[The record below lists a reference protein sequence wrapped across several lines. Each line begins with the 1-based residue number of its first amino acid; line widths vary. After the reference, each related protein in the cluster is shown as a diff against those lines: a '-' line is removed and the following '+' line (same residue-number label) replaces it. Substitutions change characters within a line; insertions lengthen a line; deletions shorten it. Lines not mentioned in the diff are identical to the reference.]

1 MTLRPSRSELS
12 DTRFP
17 SQSLF
22 RSCRASGS
30 RRPLAKRSPGRPAAN
45 WRCVTPIR
53 PRRRPAARIPAPQ
66 LREPIDM
73 NVLRPLCAALLLFA
87 IAPALAVEAP
97 ATMLVIHGG
106 AGLQREGTSEAD
118 EAALRAAITLA
129 LRTGHAERSEEHTS
143 ELQS

>member
-1 MTLRPSRSELS
+1 
-12 DTRFP
+12 
-17 SQSLF
+17 
-22 RSCRASGS
+22 
-30 RRPLAKRSPGRPAAN
+30 
-45 WRCVTPIR
+45 
-53 PRRRPAARIPAPQ
+53 
-66 LREPIDM
+66 M

-129 LRTGHAERSEEHTS
+129 LRTGHAELAAGKPALDAVRSEEHTS
-143 ELQS
+143 ELQSLMRISYAVFCLKKNNKRQW

>member
-1 MTLRPSRSELS
+1 
-12 DTRFP
+12 
-17 SQSLF
+17 
-22 RSCRASGS
+22 
-30 RRPLAKRSPGRPAAN
+30 
-45 WRCVTPIR
+45 
-53 PRRRPAARIPAPQ
+53 
-66 LREPIDM
+66 M

-129 LRTGHAERSEEHTS
+129 LRTGHAELAAGKTALDAVPAAINVLERSEEHTS
-143 ELQS
+143 ELQSLMRNSYAVLCLKKKKK